1 MVNTEESEKGIPK
14 LFLPLAL
21 TDIETAHVWN
31 IVKATQLNIKALD
44 LDWHCC
50 WINRVRSSNA
60 VMKITW

>member
-1 MVNTEESEKGIPK
+1 MAKPQSFLPGKTENQVMVNTEESEKGIPK

-50 WINRVRSSNA
+50 
-60 VMKITW
+60 